1 MLASRRAGD
10 ARFEHAGVKRDGG
23 HGVPVVA
30 VSGQSIARPS
40 SSSVVYRYT
49 AR

>member
-1 MLASRRAGD
+1 MLASQRAGH
-10 ARFEHAGVKRDGG
+10 ARVEHGGVMRDGSYAL
-23 HGVPVVA
+23 PVVA

-49 AR
+49 TR

>member
-1 MLASRRAGD
+1 MLASQRAGH
-10 ARFEHAGVKRDGG
+10 ARFEHGGVMRDGSYAL
-23 HGVPVVA
+23 PVVA
-30 VSGQSIARPS
+30 VFGQSIARPS